1 MIGIKDFKR
10 LIRPIQK
17 KLMLLIGRAI
27 VLAITNSGEYQVVKV
42 RAGAGSALDNV
53 HRVQEYGLDSYPE
66 VTDTTEALLLSPSG
80 NREAAVVINIMDRE
94 KRPTDLAEGEVC
106 LYTKD
111 DNGGSHRIHLKAG
124 TVIEIIGS
132 TINLTDG
139 SGTPYGVVTKECIC
153 AYTGNPHPDASVKVK
168 AVK

>member
-10 LIRPIQK
+10 LVKPIQK
-17 KLMLLIGRAI
+17 KIFLMIGRAI
-27 VLAITNSGEYQVVKV
+27 VLAITNSGKYQVLKV
-42 RAGAGSALDNV
+42 RAGAGSSLDDIQ
-53 HRVQEYGLDSYPE
+53 RLQDYGLDSYPE

-80 NREAAVVINIMDRE
+80 NREGAVIIKVLDRE

-111 DNGGSHRIHLKAG
+111 DNGGSHRVHLKSG

-132 TINLTDG
+132 TINIIG
-139 SGTPYGVVTKECIC
+139 GGATPTGVVTGECIC
-153 AYTGNPHPDASVKVK
+153 AFTGNPHPDVSTTVK
-168 AVK
+168 ATK